1 MIFGYREVIR
11 ILKPNKMKFSKTL
24 ITGLIL
30 MAGVNAF
37 AQKKAE
43 KFEKLQIEM
52 FPKAKEGYKQVY
64 IQLPV
69 AKNESDLK
77 VEVFV
82 GAEKMLDCNKY
93 FMVGEMKDQDLQG
106 WGYNYYEVES
116 KGETGGTLMACP
128 GQKLTKKFVTLK
140 PETMRYN
147 SKLPIVFYVPKD
159 FEVRYR
165 VLRPDA
171 AMKKAVQN

>member
-1 MIFGYREVIR
+1 
-11 ILKPNKMKFSKTL
+11 MKFSKTL
-24 ITGLIL
+24 ITGLVL

-64 IQLPV
+64 VQLPV
-69 AKNESDLK
+69 AKNENDLK

-82 GAEKMLDCNKY
+82 GVEKMLDCNNY
-93 FMVGEMKDQDLQG
+93 SLMGEMKSQDLQG

-116 KGETGGTLMACP
+116 KGETVGTLMACP
-128 GQKLTKKFVTLK
+128 GQNQLK
-140 PETMRYN
+140 
-147 SKLPIVFYVPKD
+147 SLLPLNRKS
-159 FEVRYR
+159 
-165 VLRPDA
+165 
-171 AMKKAVQN
+171 

>member
-1 MIFGYREVIR
+1 
-11 ILKPNKMKFSKTL
+11 MKFSKTL
-24 ITGLIL
+24 ITGLVL
-30 MAGVNAF
+30 MAGVSAF

-69 AKNESDLK
+69 AKNENDLK

-82 GAEKMLDCNKY
+82 GAEKMLDCNNY
-93 FMVGEMKDQDLQG
+93 SLMGEMKSQDLQG

-116 KGETGGTLMACP
+116 KGKQQEH
-128 GQKLTKKFVTLK
+128 
-140 PETMRYN
+140 
-147 SKLPIVFYVPKD
+147 
-159 FEVRYR
+159 
-165 VLRPDA
+165 
-171 AMKKAVQN
+171 